1 MLVISYGEIKTIN
14 RLPVR
19 KTSMW
24 GSKVPRQECVCS
36 GGMDGAGDVC
46 SPVTGKRRGNGDADV
61 RAGDRSYGP
70 T

>member
-14 RLPVR
+14 KLPVR
-19 KTSMW
+19 KTYMW
-24 GSKVPRQECVCS
+24 GSKVPRVCA
-36 GGMDGAGDVC
+36 GEGWVELGMCAA
-46 SPVTGKRRGNGDADV
+46 RGLGTGDADA